1 MKIFVD
7 TNIILDVLLKRDDLY
22 ESSARILSL
31 HNYEHTLGVN
41 VITFS
46 NTFYLIAKYRGS
58 TEALRNIRYLADI
71 VVYEEIPYDV
81 FNAALHSQYKYIE
94 DALQYYTARAMSYD
108 VLCTRN
114 VKDFRKPDIPVLT
127 PEEVLLRVEE

>member
-22 ESSARILSL
+22 EPSARLLSL
-31 HNYEHTLGVN
+31 HNYGHTLGVN

-46 NTFYLIAKYRGS
+46 NSFYLIAQYKGS

-71 VVYEEIPYDV
+71 VDYEEIPYEV
-81 FNAALHSQYKYIE
+81 FSIALRSPYKDLE

-127 PEEVLLRVEE
+127 PEEILLKII